1 MGRSMGVARKVFAIS
16 ACLWLANG
24 TARADFVGLNIGSS
38 QWAPA
43 PYTSFNNPYSDSF
56 GLVDD
61 LDLQNPERSSM
72 ALILEHPITGLPNFR
87 YQGYELDTSDY
98 SSFPSDLRLNGESL
112 NSGNGIT
119 SSIDLT
125 QDDIV
130 LYYQLPS
137 SKRMNLDL
145 GVDLKRFDGE
155 ISLDGTDSNRVYV
168 NETIPLLY
176 LSARYDLANSGF
188 YFGANINANVIDLGL
203 SDSSAQDSTIMLG
216 YDSGNGLGVEGGFKY
231 FSLDIN
237 DVNQPDAELEYDGI
251 YLNGYFNF

>member
-1 MGRSMGVARKVFAIS
+1 MGVARKVFALS
-16 ACLWLANG
+16 ACIWLANG
-24 TARADFVGLNIGSS
+24 TARADFVGLNIGPGH
-38 QWAPA
+38 WAPA
-43 PYTSFNNPYSDSF
+43 PNTSFYNSDFNSF
-56 GLVDD
+56 DVVDD
-61 LDLQNPERSSM
+61 LDLENPEQSSM
-72 ALILEHPITGLPNFR
+72 ALILEHPITALPNFK
-87 YQGYELDTSDY
+87 YQGYELDSSDY
-98 SSFPSDLRLNGESL
+98 SNFPSELRLNGEPL
-112 NSGNGIT
+112 NTDNGIS

-155 ISLDGTDSNRVYV
+155 ISLDGTDSTRVDV

-188 YFGANINANVIDLGL
+188 YFGANINANIIDLGL
-203 SDSSAQDSTIMLG
+203 SDSTAQDSTIMLG

-231 FSLDIN
+231 FSLDLN
-237 DVNQPDAELEYDGI
+237 DVNQADAELEYDGI
-251 YLNGYFNF
+251 YLNGYINF

>member
-1 MGRSMGVARKVFAIS
+1 MGVATKVFAIS
-16 ACLWLANG
+16 ACIWLANG

-43 PYTSFNNPYSDSF
+43 PYTSFNNSDSNSF
-56 GLVDD
+56 DVVDD
-61 LDLQNPERSSM
+61 LDLENPEQSSM
-72 ALILEHPITGLPNFR
+72 ALILEHPITALPNFR
-87 YQGYELDTSDY
+87 YQGYELDSSDY
-98 SSFPSDLRLNGESL
+98 SSFPSDFRLNGEPL

-137 SKRMNLDL
+137 SNRMNLDL

-155 ISLDGTDSNRVYV
+155 ISLDGTDSTRVSV

-176 LSARYDLANSGF
+176 SLGALRSARQRLLRRRQY
-188 YFGANINANVIDLGL
+188 
-203 SDSSAQDSTIMLG
+203 QC
-216 YDSGNGLGVEGGFKY
+216 
-231 FSLDIN
+231 
-237 DVNQPDAELEYDGI
+237 
-251 YLNGYFNF
+251 